1 MASLSAK
8 FQNNMI
14 TRPGFTVLLVTCL
27 ISGDHAVLLG
37 DGVDFSFAKIHH
49 TYPIYH
55 KTSCVT
61 SNHTI
66 FCVSIVKGYG
76 SLSASYKQILSKN
89 DGLVIVNTRKSKTN
103 VALSLKIGHVIKNAI
118 KLVIINVLIWNFAD
132 ALAIYWTW
140 CGQNLKMINL

>member
-89 DGLVIVNTRKSKTN
+89 DGFVIVNTRKSKTSFPIR
-103 VALSLKIGHVIKNAI
+103 VALSLKIGHVTKNAI
-118 KLVIINVLIWNFAD
+118 KLVIINVLI
-132 ALAIYWTW
+132 
-140 CGQNLKMINL
+140 

>member
-89 DGLVIVNTRKSKTN
+89 DGFVIVNTRKSKTSFPIG
-103 VALSLKIGHVIKNAI
+103 VALSLKIGHVTKNAI
-118 KLVIINVLIWNFAD
+118 KLVIINLLI
-132 ALAIYWTW
+132 
-140 CGQNLKMINL
+140 

>member
-14 TRPGFTVLLVTCL
+14 TRPGFTVVLVTCL

-37 DGVDFSFAKIHH
+37 DDVDFAFAKIHH

-61 SNHTI
+61 SNQTI
-66 FCVSIVKGYG
+66 FCVSIVKGYS

-89 DGLVIVNTRKSKTN
+89 DGFVIVNTRKSETSFPIR
-103 VALSLKIGHVIKNAI
+103 VALSLKIGHVTKNAI
-118 KLVIINVLIWNFAD
+118 KLVIINVLI
-132 ALAIYWTW
+132 
-140 CGQNLKMINL
+140 